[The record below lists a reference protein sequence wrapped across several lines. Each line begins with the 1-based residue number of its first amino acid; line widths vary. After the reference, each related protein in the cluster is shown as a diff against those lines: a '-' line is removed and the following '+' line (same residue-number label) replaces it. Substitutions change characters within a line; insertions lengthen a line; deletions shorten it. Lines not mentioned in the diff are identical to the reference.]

1 MNTAAANRATRRYQL
16 VVPEELF
23 VEVQMLASK
32 RGTTVIDILRRFI
45 RLGLMVA
52 RTEDS
57 PDGQFI
63 IREGDSERQVIL
75 L

>member
-1 MNTAAANRATRRYQL
+1 MNRTLTDRATRRYQL

-23 VEVQMLASK
+23 AEVQLLASE
-32 RGTTVIDILRRFI
+32 RGTTVIDLLRRFI

-57 PDGQFI
+57 PDEKFI